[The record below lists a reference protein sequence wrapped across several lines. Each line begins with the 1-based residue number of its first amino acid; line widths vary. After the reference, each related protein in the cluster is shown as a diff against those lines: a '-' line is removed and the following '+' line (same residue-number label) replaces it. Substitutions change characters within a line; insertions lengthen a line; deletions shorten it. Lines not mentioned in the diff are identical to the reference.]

1 MKTKRFCLYG
11 LSRFFNA
18 VNRMQIGRYEIFT
31 DELNITEKNV
41 ISVVKNAMTYHMIN
55 SARIDYLLNY
65 EAGVQPLVREKQVR
79 PEINIVDVDN
89 LAHYITD
96 FKCGYFWGNPI
107 TFVQRGLKDKG
118 VKEESEAIALLNE
131 CYESENIRAK
141 TQELARF
148 VEIGGIGY
156 VYVDLKNDYVE
167 GDSYFS
173 IVTLDPRNTF
183 IIKSGYYADHR
194 TMAAVSYR
202 QMENGSRHYTI
213 FTKDLRIDV
222 DELALEES
230 DSETT
235 WQIGKNGVFKNPFG
249 VIPIIEYQRSPDRM
263 GCFERQMD
271 EMNYLNVLLSNVG
284 NEQEDETQCIWW
296 ANDIEFP
303 VDENGNPIKPQT
315 NEWVQTYTSRDGKT
329 PKITPLTNDH
339 DYASQLNV
347 IYATRA
353 RILEE
358 CHVPQRNDNSGGST
372 GVAMADAAG
381 WSDAETDA
389 CKEQMTVEACKVNEL
404 KVVCEVLKKSTEIA
418 QDSPLLKLRYS
429 DCQPNMKRSKS
440 YELTVKS
447 NAFGTLIS
455 HGIAPE
461 HAIRVIT
468 LFDDPQQVLEDSKEY
483 LDRYYDRE
491 FGSEEEEVQGASN
504 LPENQITNSPLI
516 DGMSKENPNEETTV
530 EVEKKEVN
538 EKG

>member
-1 MKTKRFCLYG
+1 
-11 LSRFFNA
+11 
-18 VNRMQIGRYEIFT
+18 MQIGRYEIFT
-31 DELNITEKNV
+31 DELNIDESNV
-41 ISVVKNAMTYHMIN
+41 ISVVKNAMTYHTIN
-55 SARIDYLLNY
+55 SNRIDYLLNF
-65 EAGVQPLVREKQVR
+65 EAGQQPLTRKKEVR
-79 PEINIVDVDN
+79 PEINIEDVDN

-107 TFVQRGLKDKG
+107 TFVQRGTKDKG

-131 CYESENIRAK
+131 GYESENIRAK

-156 VYVDLKNDYVE
+156 TYVDLKNNYKE

-173 IVTLDPRNTF
+173 VVTLDPRNTF
-183 IIKSGYYADHR
+183 VIKSGYYADHR

-202 QMENGSRHYTI
+202 QKENGSRHYTI
-213 FTKDLRIDV
+213 FTDSLRIDL
-222 DELALEES
+222 DELVLEPNES
-230 DSETT
+230 GESQTE
-235 WQIGKNGVFKNPFG
+235 WRIGQNGVFKNPFG
-249 VIPIIEYQRSPDRM
+249 IIPIVEWQRSPDRM
-263 GCFERQMD
+263 GCFERQID

-284 NEQEDETQCIWW
+284 NEQEDETQCIFWC
-296 ANDIEFP
+296 NDVDFP
-303 VDENGNPIKPQT
+303 VDENGNPVMPHT
-315 NEWVQTYTSRDGKT
+315 NDWVQTYTSRDGKT
-329 PKITPLTNDH
+329 PKITPLTNPH

-404 KVVCEVLKKSTEIA
+404 KVVCEVLKKSPDI
-418 QDSPLLKLRYS
+418 QSDSPLLKLKYS
-429 DCQPNMKRSKS
+429 DCQPNMKRSKN

-447 NAFGTLIS
+447 NTFATLVS

-461 HAIRVIT
+461 HAIKVIS
-468 LFDDPQQVLEDSKEY
+468 LFDDPQQVLEDSKKY

-491 FGSEEEEVQGASN
+491 FGSKDEVRGASS
-504 LPENQITNSPLI
+504 LPENQIANSPLI
-516 DGMSKENPNEETTV
+516 DGMSKENPKEESNTTL
-530 EVEKKEVN
+530 EKKEVED

>member
-1 MKTKRFCLYG
+1 
-11 LSRFFNA
+11 
-18 VNRMQIGRYEIFT
+18 MQIGRYEIFT
-31 DELNITEKNV
+31 DEKKITKENV
-41 ISVVKNAMTYHMIN
+41 ISVVKNAMTYHVTN
-55 SARIDYLLNY
+55 SARIDELLSY
-65 EAGVQPLVREKQVR
+65 EAGMQPLVREKVVR

-107 TFVQRGLKDKG
+107 TFVQRGTKDKG

-156 VYVDLKNDYVE
+156 TYVDLKTDYQE

-183 IIKSGYYADHR
+183 VIKSSYYADHR

-202 QMENGSRHYTI
+202 QKENGTRHYTI
-213 FTKDLRIDV
+213 FTNEMRIDV
-222 DELALEES
+222 DELVLPKNENDKEE
-230 DSETT
+230 ETK
-235 WQIGKNGVFKNPFG
+235 WSIRENGTFKNPFG
-249 VIPIIEYQRSPDRM
+249 VIPIIEWQRSPDRM
-263 GCFERQMD
+263 GCFERQID

-284 NEQEDETQCIWW
+284 NEQEDETQCIFWC
-296 ANDIEFP
+296 NDVEFP
-303 VDENGNPIKPQT
+303 KDENGNDILPRT
-315 NEWVQTYTSRDGKT
+315 NDWVQTYTSRDGKT
-329 PKITPLTNDH
+329 PKITPLTNPH

-347 IYATRA
+347 IYATRK

-389 CKEQMTVEACKVNEL
+389 CKEQMTIEACKVNEL
-404 KVVCEVLKKSTEIA
+404 KVVCAVLKKSSDIE
-418 QDSPLLKLRYS
+418 QDSPLLKLKYS

-491 FGSEEEEVQGASN
+491 FGSEDEQQGASN

-516 DGMSKENPNEETTV
+516 DGMSKENPKEETTV
-530 EVEKKEVN
+530 EVEKKEVKN
-538 EKG
+538 EEG